1 MRASIV
7 LCDFAEQEQPGGKVH
22 MLGAGWSLTGPAP
35 SPQAVV
41 AFIKVAWTDTNEK
54 HKFVLRLTDSDGQ
67 LVTTPGPSG
76 PQPLEF
82 PGMLEVGRPPGIPS
96 GSEIDVNFVVGLQ
109 PLQLVPGQRYTWRL
123 EIGEGE
129 SQVQVSESFMVR
141 QAHAPAAESP
151 AQP

>member
-1 MRASIV
+1 
-7 LCDFAEQEQPGGKVH
+7 
-22 MLGAGWSLTGPAP
+22 
-35 SPQAVV
+35 
-41 AFIKVAWTDTNEK
+41 
-54 HKFVLRLTDSDGQ
+54 
-67 LVTTPGPSG
+67 
-76 PQPLEF
+76 
-82 PGMLEVGRPPGIPS
+82 MLEVGRPPGIPS